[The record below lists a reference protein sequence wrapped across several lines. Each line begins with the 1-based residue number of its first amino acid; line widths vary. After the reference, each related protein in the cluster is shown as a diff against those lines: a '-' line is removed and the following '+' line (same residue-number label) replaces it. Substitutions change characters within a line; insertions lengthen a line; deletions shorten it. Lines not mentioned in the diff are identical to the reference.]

1 MPGYDK
7 SRFVNLSQPLN
18 DELTCGICLG
28 ILKNPIVVPCC
39 RHTYCYNC
47 IIKWLNNNTSCPND
61 RTKLIRSELYHPQRL
76 VLNLLAKL
84 RIHCNFHSKGC
95 DRVLDL
101 ECLPMHAMNCQFNP
115 ERKCVECGLKMDCE
129 SHNCINDLKL
139 LNSSLNNEMIELKN
153 EIETLKKN
161 MESMKDNHLQYV
173 SQ

>member
-1 MPGYDK
+1 
-7 SRFVNLSQPLN
+7 
-18 DELTCGICLG
+18 
-28 ILKNPIVVPCC
+28 
-39 RHTYCYNC
+39 
-47 IIKWLNNNTSCPND
+47 
-61 RTKLIRSELYHPQRL
+61 
-76 VLNLLAKL
+76 
-84 RIHCNFHSKGC
+84 
-95 DRVLDL
+95 
-101 ECLPMHAMNCQFNP
+101 MHAMNCQFNP